1 MQDVKVDLE
10 DDRFDVTYRP
20 TRVDLEQLLGTV
32 RELGYQPTVVE
43 TKVVGTKA
51 GVNEASAE
59 RVDLSALPRI
69 LADVFVQ
76 ARKAAKPVLVHFTGP
91 G

>member
-10 DDRFDVTYRP
+10 DDRFDVTYSP
-20 TRVDLEQLLGTV
+20 ARVNPEQLLETV
-32 RELGYQPTVVE
+32 RELGYEPKVVE
-43 TKVVGTKA
+43 TKVA
-51 GVNEASAE
+51 VNEATAE
-59 RVDLSALPRI
+59 RVDLSALPKS

-76 ARKAAKPVLVHFTGP
+76 ARKAGKPVLVHFTGP